1 MQIGELLQARL
12 NAPADVSR
20 IAAQVA
26 SGVGFLGA
34 GTILHS
40 RTAITG
46 LTSAATIWVVASIGM
61 LAGAGYPTLSIIS
74 TTLVVLTLWALG
86 RIEPRLIGTCE
97 PATCELVFA
106 AGDPRG
112 LLETLALLTE
122 QQVDSRALLVAMR
135 VSGAESPATV
145 ALTPRPPAP
154 RTCHP
159 QTPCRP

>member
-1 MQIGELLQARL
+1 
-12 NAPADVSR
+12 
-20 IAAQVA
+20 
-26 SGVGFLGA
+26 
-34 GTILHS
+34 
-40 RTAITG
+40 
-46 LTSAATIWVVASIGM
+46 M

-86 RIEPRLIGTCE
+86 RSEPRLIGKCE

-122 QQVDSRALLVAMR
+122 QEVDSRALLVALR
-135 VSGAESPATV
+135 VSGSKSHATG

-154 RTCHP
+154 RTGHP